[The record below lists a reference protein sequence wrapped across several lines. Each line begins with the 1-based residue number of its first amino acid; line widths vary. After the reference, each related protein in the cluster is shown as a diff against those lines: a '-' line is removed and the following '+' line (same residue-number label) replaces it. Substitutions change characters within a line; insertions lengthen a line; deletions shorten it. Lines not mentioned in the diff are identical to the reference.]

1 MESNLSIYLFENITL
16 TKLYNDC
23 VHSHWIAMSDEFH
36 DHIKVVS
43 HKNLHLKY

>member
-1 MESNLSIYLFENITL
+1 MI
-16 TKLYNDC
+16 

-43 HKNLHLKY
+43 HKKLHLKY